1 VRAWDAPTRLAHWS
15 LASLVVFEWIR
26 DDGGPVHRVAGYV
39 AAGVVLVRWCWALVQ
54 PRGLAGLRP
63 SPAATI
69 AYLRELRR
77 GRAPRH
83 AGHDPLGVWMVWL
96 LWILVLLLALTGW
109 VSRWDAFWGD
119 ERVTDL
125 HARMAEVLMAA
136 AAVHV
141 IAVGVMSWVWR
152 ENLPKAM
159 LTGCKRAVE
168 PDDSR

>member
-1 VRAWDAPTRLAHWS
+1 MRAWDAVTRLAHWS
-15 LASLVVFEWIR
+15 LAALVLFEWIR
-26 DDGGPVHRVAGYV
+26 DDGGHVHRVAGYV
-39 AAGVVLVRWCWALVQ
+39 AAGVVLVRWAWALAP
-54 PRGLAGLRP
+54 PRGFAALRP
-63 SPAATI
+63 SLAATR

-83 AGHDPLGVWMVWL
+83 AGHDPLGLWMVWL

-125 HARMAEVLMAA
+125 HAWLADVLMLAV
-136 AAVHV
+136 AVHV
-141 IAVGVMSWVWR
+141 SAVGVMSWVWR

-159 LTGCKRAVE
+159 LTGNKRAVDE
-168 PDDSR
+168 GDGC